1 MACDAAMS
9 AAAIKEAEYGET
21 KMAGWEL
28 EL

>member
-9 AAAIKEAEYGET
+9 AAAMREAEYGGAR
-21 KMAGWEL
+21 MAGWEL